1 MDGWQLP
8 EEVRDFEGHLSPSWT
23 PPGPGYPSHPG
34 TWFTCAANH
43 THFILSVLS
52 GYFMVHTKY
61 SGLDTLGSPLQLIIP
76 SVRMF
81 NSIWFLLFSSP
92 KQFLTDRKHRF
103 LFESCLQNKRA
114 QNIIRWRSQK
124 FGQGEKRQQYGKI
137 RKTREAAKN
146 YVLSGFI

>member
-1 MDGWQLP
+1 
-8 EEVRDFEGHLSPSWT
+8 
-23 PPGPGYPSHPG
+23 
-34 TWFTCAANH
+34 
-43 THFILSVLS
+43 
-52 GYFMVHTKY
+52 MVHTKY

-146 YVLSGFI
+146 YVLSGFIWRTVFLALFWYIFGHFCSILSPVWSLVNLLQWEKKHFSPCKWNFSKVKWADCR